1 MSLALRKP
9 SPTDQTEQSADEVT
23 DARDV
28 DLEYDDG
35 LLAVAG
41 PIMVVCY
48 VLLLAIASVTFFSS
62 GAAFFAV
69 GISIVF
75 AVVYF
80 AIPIVFFRIRS
91 TRDKRWL
98 KDDRATGPVVEVWT
112 GSMRRW
118 EAVVQIVAV
127 PLAILMGFTLLAIRW
142 SML

>member
-1 MSLALRKP
+1 MSLALRTP
-9 SPTDQTEQSADEVT
+9 RPTDQTEQSAGQAT

-28 DLEYDDG
+28 AIEHDDG

-48 VLLLAIASVTFFSS
+48 VLLFAIAAVTFFSS
-62 GAAFFAV
+62 GSAFFAV

-80 AIPIVFFRIRS
+80 AIPVVFFRIRAA
-91 TRDKRWL
+91 RDQRWL
-98 KDDRATGPVVEVWT
+98 KDEHATSPVVEVWT

-118 EAVVQIVAV
+118 EALVQIVAV

>member
-1 MSLALRKP
+1 MSLALKTP
-9 SPTDQTEQSADEVT
+9 NTVDQTEPSADEAPG
-23 DARDV
+23 ARDV

-48 VLLLAIASVTFFSS
+48 ILLFAIASATFFSS
-62 GAAFFAV
+62 GSAFFAV
-69 GISIVF
+69 GISIAF

-80 AIPIVFFRIRS
+80 AIPIVFFRIRA
-91 TRDKRWL
+91 TRDRRWF
-98 KDDRATGPVVEVWT
+98 KDGHAAEPVVEVWT